1 MDDLKDVVNHIFS
14 LYDKYG
20 SNQYDG
26 EEVTQ
31 LQHMYQSAE
40 LAEAQGFD
48 EEVVLA
54 AFLHDIGHI
63 CVAEQQGNSMN
74 GFGIVNHEKIGAT
87 FLQLSGFSERLINMV
102 QNHVNAKRYLTFKD
116 PAYYNQLSLASK
128 ETLKH
133 QGGMMTL
140 EEAALFENNAF
151 YKTIIALRLI
161 DEQAKDASKPNADVE
176 KYKHLMAHH
185 LQNQHFIKQQT

>member
-1 MDDLKDVVNHIFS
+1 MDDIKDIVNYIFS
-14 LYDKYG
+14 LYNKYG
-20 SNQYDG
+20 GNQYDG

-31 LQHMYQSAE
+31 LQHMYQAAE
-40 LAEAQGFD
+40 LAAAQGFD

-63 CVAEQQGNSMN
+63 CFAEQKENSMN

-116 PAYYNQLSLASK
+116 PAYHNQLSLASK

-133 QGGMMTL
+133 QGGMMT
-140 EEAALFENNAF
+140 EAEAASFENNPF

-176 KYKHLMAHH
+176 KYKQLMVEH
-185 LQNQHFIKQQT
+185 LQNQYS

>member
-1 MDDLKDVVNHIFS
+1 MDNIEKIINHIFS
-14 LYDKYG
+14 LYNRYG

-26 EEVTQ
+26 ENVTQ
-31 LQHMYQSAE
+31 LQHMYQAAE
-40 LAEAQGFD
+40 LAAAQGLD

-63 CVAEQQGNSMN
+63 CVAEHTENSIN

-87 FLQLSGFSERLINMV
+87 FLQLSGFSERLISMV

-133 QGGMMTL
+133 QGGMMTTA
-140 EEAALFENNAF
+140 EAASFESNPF

-161 DEQAKDASKPNADVE
+161 DEQAKDANKPNADLE
-176 KYKHLMAHH
+176 KYKQLMAHH
-185 LQNQHFIKQQT
+185 LQIQHS